1 MAYSDFTFA
10 KLKRNFGLEQED
22 THLFQD
28 VTIIPFVPSQHLLD
42 DVAEAKDMPLLSEK
56 AKSELLIS
64 PIVRELKRQNKHIS
78 IYSGYAFN
86 IDSQSDLV
94 GTPDF
99 MISAKPKIVELQTPI
114 FCLVESKNRIP
125 DEGYA
130 QCAAEMYA
138 ARLFNQQNNEPYDTV
153 YGAVTNAFEWVFLKL
168 ENNTVLIDKNRYF
181 LNDLPTL
188 LGILQFITDEYKVDV
203 K

>member
-153 YGAVTNAFEWVFLKL
+153 YGAVTNAFEWIFLKL

-188 LGILQFITDEYKVDV
+188 LGILQFITDEYKIDV

>member
-1 MAYSDFTFA
+1 MAYEDFTFA

-188 LGILQFITDEYKVDV
+188 LGILQFITDEYKIDV

>member
-22 THLFQD
+22 THLFRD
-28 VTIIPFVPSQHLLD
+28 VAIIPFVPSQHLLD

-188 LGILQFITDEYKVDV
+188 LGILQFITDEYKIDV

>member
-1 MAYSDFTFA
+1 MAYEDFTFA

-22 THLFQD
+22 THLFRD

-42 DVAEAKDMPLLSEK
+42 DVSEAKDMPLLSEK

>member
-22 THLFQD
+22 THLFRD

>member
-22 THLFQD
+22 THLFRD

-188 LGILQFITDEYKVDV
+188 LGILQFITDEYKIDV

>member
-188 LGILQFITDEYKVDV
+188 LGILQFITDEYKIDV

>member
-1 MAYSDFTFA
+1 MPYSDFTFA

-22 THLFQD
+22 VHLFQA
-28 VTIIPFVPSQHLLD
+28 VILPNFEVSQHLLTD
-42 DVAEAKDMPLLSEK
+42 IAEAQDMPLLSEK
-56 AKSELLIS
+56 AKSEMLIS
-64 PIVRELKRQNKHIS
+64 PIIKELKRHNKHIS

-86 IDSQSDLV
+86 IDSKNDLV

-99 MISAKPKIVELQTPI
+99 IISAKPKIVELQSPI

-125 DEGYA
+125 DEGFA

-138 ARLFNQQNNEPYDTV
+138 AYLFNEQNNEPYPTI

-168 ENNTVLIDKNRYF
+168 ENNTVWIDKNRYF
-181 LNDLPTL
+181 LNDLPKL
-188 LGILQFITDEYKVDV
+188 LGILQLITDSYKT
-203 K
+203 